1 MSDTLQPSPMLAASE
16 LIRVNID
23 AMQLDDLL
31 DHERHALE
39 TLAGLNDF
47 INRPGRKGADELRNA
62 MRLVGKVMHHMAHLR
77 DLINARKAAVALVQA
92 AQAAGS
98 ASTVQD
104 GRPFCP

>member
-1 MSDTLQPSPMLAASE
+1 MSNLLSASPMIAASE
-16 LIRVNID
+16 QIRVNVD
-23 AMQLDDLL
+23 AMQLDDLI
-31 DHERHALE
+31 DHERRALE

-77 DLINARKAAVALVQA
+77 DLIHARKAAMALVQA

-98 ASTVQD
+98 ATAVQD
-104 GRPFCP
+104 GSPFCT